1 MEKMTFSERLNLA
14 MKESGFTQGALAEAV
29 GMAQPSVWKLVS
41 GGAKGSKKTVQIANV
56 LGVRAEWLADGSEPM
71 RAEAVKPY
79 HPDSTIPPES
89 EWGTVD
95 AWDSNTPL
103 PDDEVEVPF
112 YKDIEMAAGAGRCT
126 DVDYNGYKL
135 RFSKA
140 TLRRMGV
147 EFANVFCCPAA
158 GDSMEPLIP
167 DGTTIAVDRGT
178 KTIRDGKMYAI
189 GQDGLYRVKVL
200 YALPGRK
207 VRVRSYNEEYQDEEV
222 PMDELDIIGRVFW
235 WSVLDY

>member
-1 MEKMTFSERLNLA
+1 MKTFADRLNAAMESAGISQGKLAAIIGISQPAVQKMTAGR
-14 MKESGFTQGALAEAV
+14 TQ
-29 GMAQPSVWKLVS
+29 
-41 GGAKGSKKTVQIANV
+41 GSKKILEIAAA
-56 LGVRAEWLADGSEPM
+56 LGVRAEWLSSGLGPM
-71 RAEAVKPY
+71 RDDLAAPH

-89 EWGTVD
+89 EWREIDT
-95 AWDSNTPL
+95 WDNGSPL
-103 PDDEVEVPF
+103 SDDEVEVPF
-112 YKDIEMAAGAGRCT
+112 YKDIEMGAGAGRCVDT
-126 DVDYNGYKL
+126 DYNGYKL

-147 EFANVFCCPAA
+147 QFSNVFCCPAA

-207 VRVRSYNEEYQDEEV
+207 VRVRSYNDEYSDEEV
-222 PMDELDIIGRVFW
+222 SLDDLDIIGRVFW
-235 WSVLDY
+235 WAVLDY

>member
-1 MEKMTFSERLNLA
+1 MKNTLAERIKLA
-14 MKESGFTQGALAEAV
+14 RTRAGLSQKKLGEAV
-29 GMAQPSVWKLVS
+29 GVSQAAIQKIEVGEARTSTKLIE
-41 GGAKGSKKTVQIANV
+41 IANA
-56 LGVRAEWLADGSEPM
+56 LGVKPEWLSFGAEPMADGSALPSPE
-71 RAEAVKPY
+71 
-79 HPDSTIPPES
+79 STIPPES

-95 AWDSNTPL
+95 AWDSDTPL

-126 DVDYNGYKL
+126 NIDYNGYKL
-135 RFSKA
+135 RFSKS

-147 EFANVFCCPAA
+147 EFSNVFCCPAI

-167 DGTTIAVDRGT
+167 DGTTIAVDRGA

-189 GQDGLYRVKVL
+189 DQDGLYRVKVL

-207 VRVRSYNEEYQDEEV
+207 VRVRSYNEEYSDEEV
-222 PMDELDIIGRVFW
+222 SLDELDVIGRVFW

>member
-1 MEKMTFSERLNLA
+1 MTLADRLKSARKEKGL
-14 MKESGFTQGALAEAV
+14 TQKALGDAV
-29 GMAQPSVWKLVS
+29 GVSQAAIQKIEAGKAKETTKL
-41 GGAKGSKKTVQIANV
+41 TDIAV
-56 LGVRAEWLADGSEPM
+56 ALGVRPEWLSDGSEPM
-71 RAEAVKPY
+71 RADGVKPH
-79 HPDSTIPPES
+79 HPNSTIPPKG
-89 EWGTVD
+89 EWGTIDV
-95 AWDSNTPL
+95 WDGKTPL
-103 PDDEVEVPF
+103 ADDEVEVPF

-126 DVDYNGYKL
+126 EVDYNDYKL

-147 EFANVFCCPAA
+147 EFANVFCCPAV

-167 DGTTIAVDRGT
+167 DGTTIAVDRGA

-200 YALPGRK
+200 HALPGRK

-222 PMDELDIIGRVFW
+222 TTDELEIIGRVFW